1 MKRNQPAAGA
11 IPAAFSAKSE
21 RRRVVFVAVPPLQI
35 LDLAGPYEVF
45 ARCGGYEVEMVA
57 AQAGMVATSSGLALG
72 MARHFAEIEGPIDT
86 LIVPGGDGC
95 EELLTSAALLEWLR
109 QSAQAARRVC
119 SICTGAFV
127 LAQAGLLNGRRV
139 VTHWDWCEVLQQ
151 RFAGITVEQAPLFV
165 KDGKFYTSGGVTAGM
180 DLALALVE
188 EDWGVGRSTRI
199 AQELVMFLRRGGSHS
214 QFSTFLTAPPSTS
227 RSIEELCVWMT
238 DHLAD
243 DLSVP
248 TLAQECHM
256 SERHFARV
264 FAQEKGITPARYVEQ
279 LRVSVARPML
289 EGLSS
294 SLKHVAAATGF
305 GSVDALRR
313 ALKRHPVKH

>member
-1 MKRNQPAAGA
+1 MKRLETSASAISAAD
-11 IPAAFSAKSE
+11 SAK
-21 RRRVVFVAVPPLQI
+21 RRVVFVAVPPLQI

-57 AQAGMVATSSGLALG
+57 ARAGKVETSCGLELGVAKGLAAMDG
-72 MARHFAEIEGPIDT
+72 AIDT
-86 LIVPGGDGC
+86 LIVPGGDGS
-95 EELLTSAALLEWLR
+95 EELLAAPELIGWLR
-109 QSAQAARRVC
+109 DAAKTARRVC

-127 LAQAGLLNGRRV
+127 LAEAGLLDGRRA
-139 VTHWDWCEVLQQ
+139 VTHWDWCELLQKK
-151 RFAGITVEQAPLFV
+151 FPLVTVEQAPLFV

-188 EDWGVGRSTRI
+188 EDWGAGRSSRI

-214 QFSTFLTAPPSTS
+214 QLSSFLAAPPSAT
-227 RSIEELCVWMT
+227 RSIEELCVWMA

-248 TLAQECHM
+248 TLARECRM

-264 FAQEKGITPARYVEQ
+264 FAQEKGITPARYVER

-289 EGLSS
+289 EGKRLSM
-294 SLKHVAAATGF
+294 KHVAATTGF

-313 ALKRHPVKH
+313 ALQRHPARR